1 MSAVL
6 SVMKELEPEYIKIRR
21 YLHQHPE
28 LSYNEVNTTEF
39 IKQELTKYGI
49 EVFNNGKFTG
59 VIGVLK
65 GSAPGKTIALRA
77 DIDALPVKE
86 NTDLDFASVNE
97 GCCHACG
104 HDLHMT
110 TLLAAARLLSK
121 YSHQLQGT
129 VKFFFQPAEEK
140 LGGSETIINN
150 GFLEDVDAIF
160 GIHTWPDVPGGSIGI
175 KKGPMMAGS
184 DSFKITITAPGGHA
198 AHPHKTPD
206 PIAAAAYM
214 ITQLQTIVARELN
227 PLDSAV
233 ITVGKM
239 TAGTAA
245 NIIPSEVVLEGS
257 MRYLLPETR
266 KKIHE
271 SIKRIAEGT
280 ALSQRVHAETE
291 IISGCGPVIG
301 TDELVNMVELS
312 AGKLLG
318 TDKISILPAASMGSE
333 DFSAYL
339 AEKPG
344 AFFRIG
350 TGTDNP
356 NSHLAL
362 HNGKLLF
369 SEDAIAAGAVTLC
382 GVAFLF
388 TGSDFSVL
396 E

>member
-1 MSAVL
+1 MSAISTL
-6 SVMKELEPEYIKIRR
+6 MQKLEPEYIKIRR

-28 LSYNEVNTTEF
+28 ISYKEFNTTEF
-39 IKQELTKYGI
+39 IKLELSKYGI
-49 EVFNNGKFTG
+49 EVFNNGNYTG

-65 GSAPGKTIALRA
+65 GSFPGKTVALRA
-77 DIDALPVKE
+77 DIDALPVQE
-86 NTDLDFASVNE
+86 NSGLDFASVNE

-110 TLLAAARLLSK
+110 TLLAAARLLSEYK
-121 YSHQLQGT
+121 EHLHGT

-150 GFLEDVDAIF
+150 GFLDDVDAIF
-160 GIHTWPDVPGGSIGI
+160 GVHTWPDVPGGSIGI

-257 MRYLLPETR
+257 MRYLLPATR
-266 KKIHE
+266 QQIHD
-271 SIKRIAEGT
+271 SIKRIADGT
-280 ALSQRVHAETE
+280 ALAMRVSAKTE
-291 IISGCGPVIG
+291 IIPGCGPVIG
-301 TDELVNMVELS
+301 TDELVDMIETS

-318 TDKISILPAASMGSE
+318 SDKINILPTASMGSE

-339 AEKPG
+339 AKKPG

-350 TGTDNP
+350 TGDDRPQT
-356 NSHLAL
+356 HLPL
-362 HNGKLLF
+362 HNGRILF
-369 SEDAIAAGAVTLC
+369 NESAIAAGAVTFC
-382 GVAFLF
+382 GAVFLF
-388 TGSDFSVL
+388 TASDISVL

>member
-1 MSAVL
+1 MSAISTL
-6 SVMKELEPEYIKIRR
+6 MQKLEPEYIKIRR

-28 LSYNEVNTTEF
+28 ISYKEFNTTEF
-39 IKQELTKYGI
+39 IKLELSKYGI
-49 EVFNNGKFTG
+49 EVFNNGNYTG

-65 GSAPGKTIALRA
+65 GSFPGKTVALRA
-77 DIDALPVKE
+77 DIDALPVQE
-86 NTDLDFASVNE
+86 NSGLDFASVNE

-110 TLLAAARLLSK
+110 TLLAAARLLSEYK
-121 YSHQLQGT
+121 EHLYGT

-150 GFLEDVDAIF
+150 GFLDDVDAIF
-160 GIHTWPDVPGGSIGI
+160 GVHTWPDVPGGSIGI

-257 MRYLLPETR
+257 MRYLLPATR
-266 KKIHE
+266 QQIHD
-271 SIKRIAEGT
+271 SIKRIADGT
-280 ALSQRVHAETE
+280 ALAMRVSAKTE
-291 IISGCGPVIG
+291 IIPGCGPVIG
-301 TDELVNMVELS
+301 TDELVDMIGTS
-312 AGKLLG
+312 ADKLLG
-318 TDKISILPAASMGSE
+318 SDKISILPTASMGSE

-339 AEKPG
+339 AKKPG

-350 TGTDNP
+350 TSDDRPQT
-356 NSHLAL
+356 HLPL
-362 HNGKLLF
+362 HNGRILF
-369 SEDAIAAGAVTLC
+369 NESAIAAGAVTFC
-382 GVAFLF
+382 GTVFLF

>member
-1 MSAVL
+1 MSAIL
-6 SVMKELEPEYIKIRR
+6 SVMKEFEPEYIKIRR

-28 LSYNEVNTTEF
+28 LSYNEINTTEF
-39 IKQELTKYGI
+39 IKKELKKYGI
-49 EVFNNGKFTG
+49 EFFNNGTYTG
-59 VIGVLK
+59 VIGILK
-65 GSAPGKTIALRA
+65 GAFPGKTIALRA
-77 DIDALPVKE
+77 DIDALPVQE
-86 NTDLDFASVNE
+86 NTGLEFSSINT

-110 TLLAAARLLSK
+110 ALLAAARLLSK
-121 YSHQLQGT
+121 YRNHLRGT

-150 GFLEDVDAIF
+150 GFLKDVDAVF
-160 GIHTWPDVPGGSIGI
+160 GLHTWPDVHGGSIGI

-214 ITQLQTIVARELN
+214 ITQLQTIVSRELN

-245 NIIPSEVVLEGS
+245 NIIPSEVTLEGS

-266 KKIHE
+266 LQIHN

-280 ALSQRVHAETE
+280 ALSMRVHAETE
-291 IISGCGPVIG
+291 ITPGCGPVIG
-301 TDELVNMVELS
+301 TDELVDIVEAS

-318 TDKISILPAASMGSE
+318 TDKIAILPTASMGSE

-339 AEKPG
+339 AQKPG

-350 TGTDNP
+350 TGTDEP
-356 NSHLAL
+356 NSHLPL

-369 SEDAIAAGAVTLC
+369 SEDAITAGAVTLC
-382 GVAFLF
+382 GIVFLF
-388 TGSDFSVL
+388 TGSDFSLL

>member
-1 MSAVL
+1 MSAIQK
-6 SVMKELEPEYIKIRR
+6 VMQELEPEYIKIRR

-28 LSYNEVNTTEF
+28 LSFQEENTTKF
-39 IKQELTKYGI
+39 IKDELNKYGI
-49 EVFNNGKFTG
+49 EVYDNKGFTG
-59 VIGVLK
+59 AVGVLR
-65 GSAPGKTIALRA
+65 GAMPGKTIALRA

-86 NTDLDFASVNE
+86 NTGLEFTSVNE

-110 TLLAAARLLSK
+110 SLLAAARLLSK
-121 YSHQLQGT
+121 YRQHLHGT

-150 GFLEDVDAIF
+150 GFLDDVDAVF
-160 GIHTWPDVPGGSIGI
+160 GVHTWPDVPGGSIGI
-175 KKGPMMAGS
+175 KYGPMMAGS

-214 ITQLQTIVARELN
+214 ITQLQTIVSRELN

-266 KKIHE
+266 MQINE
-271 SIKRIAEGT
+271 SIKRIADGT
-280 ALSQRVHAETE
+280 ALALRVHAGTE
-291 IISGCGPVIG
+291 IIPGCGPVIG
-301 TDELVNMVELS
+301 ADNLVGMIETS
-312 AGKLLG
+312 AAKLLG
-318 TDKISILPAASMGSE
+318 NDKVSILPSASMGSE
-333 DFSAYL
+333 DFSFYL
-339 AEKPG
+339 AKKPG

-350 TGTDNP
+350 TGMADP

-369 SEDAIAAGAVTLC
+369 SEDAILAGAVTFC
-382 GVAFLF
+382 GIVFLF
-388 TGSDFSVL
+388 TGSDFSML

>member
-86 NTDLDFASVNE
+86 NTGLDFASVNE

-121 YSHQLQGT
+121 YRHQLQGT

-280 ALSQRVHAETE
+280 AISLRVHAATE

-301 TDELVNMVELS
+301 TDELVDMVELS

-382 GVAFLF
+382 GVTFLF

>member
-1 MSAVL
+1 MPSVL

-28 LSYNEVNTTEF
+28 LSFEEKNTTEF
-39 IKQELTKYGI
+39 IKKELAAYGI
-49 EVFNNGKFTG
+49 EVFNNGSCSG

-65 GSAPGKTIALRA
+65 GAAPGKTIALRA
-77 DIDALPVKE
+77 DIDALPVEE
-86 NTDLDFASVNE
+86 NTGLEFASVNK

-121 YSHQLQGT
+121 YREKLNGT

-140 LGGSETIINN
+140 LGGSETIIKN
-150 GFLEDVDAIF
+150 GFLDDVDAVF

-184 DSFKITITAPGGHA
+184 DSFKITINAPGGHA

-214 ITQLQTIVARELN
+214 ITQLQTIVSRELN

-266 KKIHE
+266 QKIHE

-280 ALSQRVHAETE
+280 ALSLRVTAKTE
-291 IISGCGPVIG
+291 IIPGCRPVIG
-301 TDELVNMVELS
+301 TDELVSLVEES

-318 TDKISILPAASMGSE
+318 ADKVAILPAASMGSE

-339 AEKPG
+339 AQKPG

-350 TGTDNP
+350 TGDDRPET
-356 NSHLAL
+356 HLPL
-362 HNGKLLF
+362 HNNRLLF
-369 SEDAIAAGAVTLC
+369 SEKAIAAGAVTLC

-388 TGSDFSVL
+388 TGSDFSAL

>member
-1 MSAVL
+1 MSAIQK
-6 SVMKELEPEYIKIRR
+6 MMQELEPEYIKIRR

-28 LSYNEVNTTEF
+28 LSFQEENTTKF
-39 IKQELTKYGI
+39 IKDELNKYGI
-49 EVFNNGKFTG
+49 EVYGNKGFTG
-59 VIGVLK
+59 AVGVLH
-65 GSAPGKTIALRA
+65 GAMPGKTIALRA

-86 NTDLDFASVNE
+86 NTGLEFASVNE

-110 TLLAAARLLSK
+110 SLLAAARLLSK
-121 YSHQLQGT
+121 YRQHLHGT

-150 GFLEDVDAIF
+150 GFLDDVDAVF
-160 GIHTWPDVPGGSIGI
+160 GVHTWPDVPGGSIGI
-175 KKGPMMAGS
+175 KYGPMMAGS

-214 ITQLQTIVARELN
+214 ITQLQTIVSRELN

-266 KKIHE
+266 MQIHYLVGM
-271 SIKRIAEGT
+271 I
-280 ALSQRVHAETE
+280 ET
-291 IISGCGPVIG
+291 
-301 TDELVNMVELS
+301 S
-312 AGKLLG
+312 AAKLLG
-318 TDKISILPAASMGSE
+318 NDKVSILPSASMGSE
-333 DFSAYL
+333 DFSFYL
-339 AEKPG
+339 AKKPG

-350 TGTDNP
+350 TGMADP

-369 SEDAIAAGAVTLC
+369 SENAILAGAVTFC
-382 GVAFLF
+382 GIVFLF
-388 TGSDFSVL
+388 TGSDFSML

>member
-1 MSAVL
+1 MSAISTL
-6 SVMKELEPEYIKIRR
+6 MQKLEPEYIKIRR

-28 LSYNEVNTTEF
+28 ISYKEFNTTEF
-39 IKQELTKYGI
+39 IKLELSKYGI
-49 EVFNNGKFTG
+49 EVFNNGNYTG

-65 GSAPGKTIALRA
+65 GSFSGKTVALRA
-77 DIDALPVKE
+77 DIDALPVQE
-86 NTDLDFASVNE
+86 NSDLDFASVNE

-110 TLLAAARLLSK
+110 TLLAAARLLSEYK
-121 YSHQLQGT
+121 EHLHGT

-150 GFLEDVDAIF
+150 GFLDDVDAIF
-160 GIHTWPDVPGGSIGI
+160 GVHTWPDVPGGSIGI

-206 PIAAAAYM
+206 PIAAAAYI

-257 MRYLLPETR
+257 MRYLLPATR
-266 KKIHE
+266 QQIHD
-271 SIKRIAEGT
+271 SIKRIADGT
-280 ALSQRVHAETE
+280 ALAMRVSAKTE
-291 IISGCGPVIG
+291 IIPGCGPVIG
-301 TDELVNMVELS
+301 TDELVDMIETS

-318 TDKISILPAASMGSE
+318 SDKISLLPTASMGSE

-339 AEKPG
+339 AKKPG

-350 TGTDNP
+350 TGDDRPQT
-356 NSHLAL
+356 HLPL
-362 HNGKLLF
+362 HNGRILF
-369 SEDAIAAGAVTLC
+369 NESAIAAGAVTFC
-382 GVAFLF
+382 GAVFLF

>member
-59 VIGVLK
+59 VIGVLN

-86 NTDLDFASVNE
+86 NTGLEFASVNE

-121 YSHQLQGT
+121 YRHRLQGT

-280 ALSQRVHAETE
+280 AISLRVHAETE

-312 AGKLLG
+312 ADKLLG

-388 TGSDFSVL
+388 TGSDFSAL

>member
-1 MSAVL
+1 MSAIQK
-6 SVMKELEPEYIKIRR
+6 MMQELEPEYIKIRR

-28 LSYNEVNTTEF
+28 LSFQEENTTKF
-39 IKQELTKYGI
+39 IKDELNKYGI
-49 EVFNNGKFTG
+49 EVYDNKGFTG
-59 VIGVLK
+59 AVGILHG
-65 GSAPGKTIALRA
+65 AMPGKTIALRA

-86 NTDLDFASVNE
+86 NTGLEFASVNE

-110 TLLAAARLLSK
+110 SLLAAARLLSK
-121 YSHQLQGT
+121 YRQHLHGT

-150 GFLEDVDAIF
+150 GFLDDVDAVF
-160 GIHTWPDVPGGSIGI
+160 GVHTWPDVPGGSIGI
-175 KKGPMMAGS
+175 KYGPMMAGS

-214 ITQLQTIVARELN
+214 ITQLQTIVSRELN

-266 KKIHE
+266 RQIHE
-271 SIKRIAEGT
+271 SIKRIADGT
-280 ALSQRVHAETE
+280 ALALRVHAETE
-291 IISGCGPVIG
+291 IIPGCGG
-301 TDELVNMVELS
+301 N
-312 AGKLLG
+312 
-318 TDKISILPAASMGSE
+318 DKVSILPSASMGSE
-333 DFSAYL
+333 DFSFYL
-339 AEKPG
+339 AKKPG

-350 TGTDNP
+350 TGMADP

-369 SEDAIAAGAVTLC
+369 SEDAISAGAVTFC
-382 GVAFLF
+382 GIVFLF
-388 TGSDFSVL
+388 TGSDFSIL

>member
-1 MSAVL
+1 MSAIQK
-6 SVMKELEPEYIKIRR
+6 MMQELEPEYIKIRR

-28 LSYNEVNTTEF
+28 LSFQEKNTTKF
-39 IKQELTKYGI
+39 IKDELNKYGI
-49 EVFNNGKFTG
+49 EVYDNKGFTG
-59 VIGVLK
+59 AVGILHG
-65 GSAPGKTIALRA
+65 AMPGKTIALRA

-86 NTDLDFASVNE
+86 NTGLEFASVNE

-110 TLLAAARLLSK
+110 SLLAAARLLSK
-121 YSHQLQGT
+121 YRQHLHGT

-150 GFLEDVDAIF
+150 GFLDDVDAVF
-160 GIHTWPDVPGGSIGI
+160 GVHTWPDVPGGSIGI
-175 KKGPMMAGS
+175 KYGPMMAGS
-184 DSFKITITAPGGHA
+184 DSFKITITALGGHA

-214 ITQLQTIVARELN
+214 ITQLQTIVSRELN

-266 KKIHE
+266 RQIHE
-271 SIKRIAEGT
+271 SIKRIADGT
-280 ALSQRVHAETE
+280 ELALRVHAETE
-291 IISGCGPVIG
+291 IIPGCGPVIG
-301 TDELVNMVELS
+301 ADNLVGMIETS
-312 AGKLLG
+312 ASKLLG
-318 TDKISILPAASMGSE
+318 NDKVSILPSASMGSE
-333 DFSAYL
+333 DFSFYL
-339 AEKPG
+339 AKKPG

-350 TGTDNP
+350 TGMADP

-369 SEDAIAAGAVTLC
+369 SEDAISAGAVTFC
-382 GVAFLF
+382 GIVFLF

>member
-1 MSAVL
+1 M
-6 SVMKELEPEYIKIRR
+6 MNFKELALKEESYILEQRR
-21 YLHQHPE
+21 WLHAHPE
-28 LSYNEVNTTEF
+28 LGTKEYKTTEH
-39 IKQELTKYGI
+39 IVNELKSFGI
-49 EVFNNGKFTG
+49 EVQAFDDITG
-59 VIGVLK
+59 CVGIIRGEQ
-65 GSAPGKTIALRA
+65 PGRTVMLRA

-86 NTDLDFASVNE
+86 NTGLEFASVNE

-110 TLLAAARLLSK
+110 SLLAAARLLSK
-121 YSHQLQGT
+121 YRQHLHGT

-150 GFLEDVDAIF
+150 GFLDDVDAVF
-160 GIHTWPDVPGGSIGI
+160 GVHTWPDVTGGSIGI
-175 KKGPMMAGS
+175 KYGPMMAGS
-184 DSFKITITAPGGHA
+184 DSFKIIITAPGGHA

-214 ITQLQTIVARELN
+214 ITQLQTIVSRELN

-266 KKIHE
+266 RQIHE
-271 SIKRIAEGT
+271 SIKRIADGT
-280 ALSQRVHAETE
+280 ALALRVHAETE
-291 IISGCGPVIG
+291 IIPGCGPVIG
-301 TDELVNMVELS
+301 ADNLVGMIETS
-312 AGKLLG
+312 ASKLLG
-318 TDKISILPAASMGSE
+318 NDKVSILPSASMGSE
-333 DFSAYL
+333 DFSFYL
-339 AEKPG
+339 AKKPG

-350 TGTDNP
+350 TGMADP

-369 SEDAIAAGAVTLC
+369 SEDAILAGAVTFC
-382 GVAFLF
+382 GIVFLF

>member
-1 MSAVL
+1 MSAISTL
-6 SVMKELEPEYIKIRR
+6 MQKLEPEYIKIRR

-28 LSYNEVNTTEF
+28 ISYKEYNTTEF
-39 IKQELTKYGI
+39 IKLELSKYGI
-49 EVFNNGKFTG
+49 EVFNNGNYTG

-65 GSAPGKTIALRA
+65 GIFPGKTVALRA
-77 DIDALPVKE
+77 DIDALPVQE
-86 NTDLDFASVNE
+86 NSGLDFASVNE

-110 TLLAAARLLSK
+110 TLLAAARLLSEYK
-121 YSHQLQGT
+121 EHLHGT

-150 GFLEDVDAIF
+150 GFLDDVDAIF
-160 GIHTWPDVPGGSIGI
+160 GVHTWPDVPGGSIGI

-245 NIIPSEVVLEGS
+245 NIIPSEVILEGS
-257 MRYLLPETR
+257 MRYLLPATR
-266 KKIHE
+266 QQIHD
-271 SIKRIAEGT
+271 SIKRIADGT
-280 ALSQRVHAETE
+280 ALAMRVSAKTE
-291 IISGCGPVIG
+291 IIPGCSPVIG
-301 TDELVNMVELS
+301 TDELVEMIETS

-318 TDKISILPAASMGSE
+318 RDKISILPTASMGSE

-339 AEKPG
+339 AKKPG

-350 TGTDNP
+350 TGDDRPQT
-356 NSHLAL
+356 HLPL
-362 HNGKLLF
+362 HNGRILF
-369 SEDAIAAGAVTLC
+369 NESAIAAGAVTFC
-382 GVAFLF
+382 GAVFLF

>member
-1 MSAVL
+1 MSAISTL
-6 SVMKELEPEYIKIRR
+6 MQKLEPEYIKIRR

-28 LSYNEVNTTEF
+28 ISYKEFNTTEF
-39 IKQELTKYGI
+39 IKLELSKYGI
-49 EVFNNGKFTG
+49 EVFNNGNYTG

-65 GSAPGKTIALRA
+65 GSFPGKTVALRA
-77 DIDALPVKE
+77 DIDALPVQE
-86 NTDLDFASVNE
+86 NSGLDFASVNE

-110 TLLAAARLLSK
+110 TLLAAARLLSEYK
-121 YSHQLQGT
+121 EHLHGT

-150 GFLEDVDAIF
+150 GVLDDVDAIF
-160 GIHTWPDVPGGSIGI
+160 GVHTWPDVPGGSIGI

-257 MRYLLPETR
+257 MRYLLPATR
-266 KKIHE
+266 QQIHD
-271 SIKRIAEGT
+271 SIKRIADGT
-280 ALSQRVHAETE
+280 ALAMRVSAKAE
-291 IISGCGPVIG
+291 IIPGCGPVIG
-301 TDELVNMVELS
+301 TDELVDMIETS
-312 AGKLLG
+312 AGKLLRS
-318 TDKISILPAASMGSE
+318 DKISILPTASMGSE

-339 AEKPG
+339 AKKPG

-350 TGTDNP
+350 TGDDRPQT
-356 NSHLAL
+356 HLPL
-362 HNGKLLF
+362 HNGRILF
-369 SEDAIAAGAVTLC
+369 NESAIAAGAVTFC
-382 GVAFLF
+382 GAVFLF
-388 TGSDFSVL
+388 TSSDFSVL

>member
-86 NTDLDFASVNE
+86 NTGLDFASVNE

-271 SIKRIAEGT
+271 SIKRITEGT
-280 ALSQRVHAETE
+280 AISLRVHAATE

-301 TDELVNMVELS
+301 TDELVDMVELS

>member
-1 MSAVL
+1 MSAISTL
-6 SVMKELEPEYIKIRR
+6 MQKLEPEYIKIRR

-28 LSYNEVNTTEF
+28 ISYKEFNTTEF
-39 IKQELTKYGI
+39 IKLELSKYGI
-49 EVFNNGKFTG
+49 EVFNNGNYTG

-65 GSAPGKTIALRA
+65 GSFPGKTVALRT
-77 DIDALPVKE
+77 DIDALPVQE
-86 NTDLDFASVNE
+86 NSGLDFASVNE

-110 TLLAAARLLSK
+110 TLLAAARLLSEYK
-121 YSHQLQGT
+121 EHLHGT

-150 GFLEDVDAIF
+150 GFLDDVDTIF
-160 GIHTWPDVPGGSIGI
+160 GVHTWPDVPGGSIGI

-206 PIAAAAYM
+206 PIVAAAYM

-257 MRYLLPETR
+257 MRYLLPATR
-266 KKIHE
+266 QQIHD
-271 SIKRIAEGT
+271 SIKRIADGT
-280 ALSQRVHAETE
+280 ALAMRVSAKTE
-291 IISGCGPVIG
+291 IIPGCGPVIG
-301 TDELVNMVELS
+301 TDELVDMIETS

-318 TDKISILPAASMGSE
+318 SDKISILPTASMGSE

-339 AEKPG
+339 AKKPG

-350 TGTDNP
+350 TGDDRPQT
-356 NSHLAL
+356 HLPL
-362 HNGKLLF
+362 HNGRILF
-369 SEDAIAAGAVTLC
+369 NESAIAAGAVTFC
-382 GVAFLF
+382 GAVFLF

>member
-1 MSAVL
+1 MS
-6 SVMKELEPEYIKIRR
+6 SVSRIMKELEPEYIKIRR

-28 LSYNEVNTTEF
+28 LSYQEFNTTDF
-39 IKQELTKYGI
+39 IKKELAGYGI
-49 EVFNNGKFTG
+49 ETLGNGKYTG
-59 VIGVLK
+59 VIGILK
-65 GSAPGKTIALRA
+65 GDLPGKTVALRC

-86 NTDLDFASVNE
+86 NTGLEFASVNE

-110 TLLAAARLLSK
+110 TLLAAARLLSS
-121 YSHQLQGT
+121 YRQQLHGT

-150 GFLEDVDAIF
+150 GFLDDVDAIF
-160 GIHTWPDVPGGSIGI
+160 GVHTWPDVPGGSIGI

-184 DSFKITITAPGGHA
+184 DSFKIIITAPGGHA

-266 KKIHE
+266 QKIHE
-271 SIKRIAEGT
+271 SIKRIADGT
-280 ALSQRVHAETE
+280 ALSLRVHAETE
-291 IISGCGPVIG
+291 IMPGCGPVIG
-301 TDELVNMVELS
+301 TDELVDMIETS

-318 TDKISILPAASMGSE
+318 SDKISILPSASMGSE
-333 DFSAYL
+333 DFSFYL
-339 AEKPG
+339 AKKPG

-350 TGTDNP
+350 TGTADP
-356 NSHLAL
+356 NSHLPL

-369 SEDAIAAGAVTLC
+369 SEDAILAGAVTFC
-382 GVAFLF
+382 GVVFLF

>member
-1 MSAVL
+1 MSAIQKA
-6 SVMKELEPEYIKIRR
+6 MQELESEYIKIRR

-28 LSYNEVNTTEF
+28 LSFQEENTTKF
-39 IKQELTKYGI
+39 IKDELNKYGI
-49 EVFNNGKFTG
+49 EVYDNKGFTG
-59 VIGVLK
+59 AVGVLH
-65 GSAPGKTIALRA
+65 GAMPGKTIALRA

-86 NTDLDFASVNE
+86 NTGLEFASINE

-110 TLLAAARLLSK
+110 SLLAAARLLSK
-121 YSHQLQGT
+121 YRQHLHGT

-150 GFLEDVDAIF
+150 GFLDDVDAVF
-160 GIHTWPDVPGGSIGI
+160 GVHTWPDVPGGSIGI
-175 KKGPMMAGS
+175 KYGPMMAGS

-214 ITQLQTIVARELN
+214 ITQLQTIVSRELN
-227 PLDSAV
+227 PLDSTV

-266 KKIHE
+266 RQIHE
-271 SIKRIAEGT
+271 SIKRIADGT
-280 ALSQRVHAETE
+280 ALALRVHAETE
-291 IISGCGPVIG
+291 IIPGCGPVIG
-301 TDELVNMVELS
+301 ADNLVGMIETS
-312 AGKLLG
+312 ASKLLG
-318 TDKISILPAASMGSE
+318 NDKVSILPSASMGSE
-333 DFSAYL
+333 DFSFYL
-339 AEKPG
+339 AKKPG

-350 TGTDNP
+350 TGMADP

-369 SEDAIAAGAVTLC
+369 SENAISAGAVTFC
-382 GVAFLF
+382 GIVFLF
-388 TGSDFSVL
+388 TGSDFSML

>member
-1 MSAVL
+1 MSAIYK
-6 SVMKELEPEYIKIRR
+6 MMQELEPEYIKIRR
-21 YLHQHPE
+21 SLHQHPE
-28 LSYNEVNTTEF
+28 LSYNEFKTTEF
-39 IKQELTKYGI
+39 IKNELAKYGI
-49 EVFNNGKFTG
+49 EVYANGEFTG
-59 VIGVLK
+59 AVGVLK
-65 GSAPGKTIALRA
+65 GAQPGKTVALRA

-86 NTDLDFASVNE
+86 NTGLEFASLNE

-110 TLLAAARLLSK
+110 ALLAAARLLSIHREK
-121 YSHQLQGT
+121 LHGT

-150 GFLEDVDAIF
+150 GFLDDVDAIF
-160 GIHTWPDVPGGSIGI
+160 GLHTWPDVPGGSIGI

-184 DSFKITITAPGGHA
+184 DSFKITVTAPGGHA

-266 KKIHE
+266 QKIHE
-271 SIKRIAEGT
+271 SIKRIADGT
-280 ALSQRVHAETE
+280 ALALRVHAETE
-291 IISGCGPVIG
+291 IIPGCGPVIG
-301 TDELVNMVELS
+301 TDELVEMIETS

-318 TDKISILPAASMGSE
+318 SDKVSILPAASMGSE
-333 DFSAYL
+333 DFSFYL
-339 AEKPG
+339 AKKPG

-350 TGTDNP
+350 TGTADP
-356 NSHLAL
+356 NSHLPL

-382 GVAFLF
+382 GAVFLF
-388 TGSDFSVL
+388 TDSDFSVL
-396 E
+396 K

>member
-59 VIGVLK
+59 VIGVLN

-86 NTDLDFASVNE
+86 NTGLEFASVNE

-121 YSHQLQGT
+121 YRHHLQGT

-280 ALSQRVHAETE
+280 ALSLRVHAATE

-301 TDELVNMVELS
+301 TDELVDMVELS

-382 GVAFLF
+382 GVTFLF

>member
-59 VIGVLK
+59 VVGVLK

-86 NTDLDFASVNE
+86 NTGLEFASVNE

-110 TLLAAARLLSK
+110 TLLAAACLLSK
-121 YSHQLQGT
+121 YRHQLQGT

-184 DSFKITITAPGGHA
+184 DTFKITITAPGGHA

-280 ALSQRVHAETE
+280 AISLRVHAATE
-291 IISGCGPVIG
+291 IISGCGPVIS
-301 TDELVNMVELS
+301 TDELVDMVELS

>member
-1 MSAVL
+1 MPSVL

-28 LSYNEVNTTEF
+28 LSFEEKNTTGF
-39 IKQELTKYGI
+39 IKKELASYGI
-49 EVFNNGKFTG
+49 EVFNNGSYTG

-65 GSAPGKTIALRA
+65 GAAPGKTVALRA
-77 DIDALPVKE
+77 DIDALPVEE
-86 NTDLDFASVNE
+86 NTGLEFASVNK

-110 TLLAAARLLSK
+110 TLLAAARLLSTYREK
-121 YSHQLQGT
+121 LNGT

-140 LGGSETIINN
+140 LGGSETIIKN
-150 GFLEDVDAIF
+150 GFLDDVDAVF
-160 GIHTWPDVPGGSIGI
+160 GIHTWPDVPGGSVGI

-184 DSFKITITAPGGHA
+184 DSFKITINAPGGHA

-214 ITQLQTIVARELN
+214 ITQLQTIVSRELN

-266 KKIHE
+266 QKIHA

-280 ALSQRVHAETE
+280 ALALRVTAHTE
-291 IISGCGPVIG
+291 IIPGCRPVIG
-301 TDELVNMVELS
+301 TDELVNMVEES
-312 AGKLLG
+312 AGRLLG
-318 TDKISILPAASMGSE
+318 TDKVAVLPAASMGSE

-339 AEKPG
+339 EYKPG

-350 TGTDNP
+350 TGDDRPET
-356 NSHLAL
+356 HLPL
-362 HNGKLLF
+362 HNNRLLF
-369 SEDAIAAGAVTLC
+369 SEKAIAAGAVTLC
-382 GVAFLF
+382 GAAFLF
-388 TGSDFSVL
+388 TGSDFAAL